1 MADQDETVP
10 PASVEQ
16 GAEPQSAPTATEQP
30 TFDPQAVLDK
40 VKDVFEPDGKTPE
53 DPPPEK
59 VATPPKADSA
69 ESPAPVGLTPESTPE
84 KADPE
89 PTVVDDDDDEDVLV
103 SDPKD
108 FDRNDPRLKRWGK
121 RMDKA
126 RERLAA
132 FQKDAAFGS
141 TLVNMAKE
149 GNMSPEM
156 LAWWNA
162 LGVRANMGD
171 PQAIQEMAGVLQNL
185 GWKPPQ
191 PAPAQVDTGI
201 DAVAERIYKEVF
213 SDDVKALNIDEDLA
227 KSKARKLAEREMAG
241 RTPQTPPPPPA
252 QYQPPVQTP
261 QPQPQRQA
269 DPLASAV
276 AQSLHERQQRFAASI
291 PNFDKVN
298 AEVVK
303 RIQALGPNKVP
314 LIDRPAHYEQMV
326 IQVQREMAATKRTP
340 PQSTGLRSSTM
351 AAPNKTS
358 VKEKILNDPEIW
370 GQ

>member
-40 VKDVFEPDGKTPE
+40 VKDVFAPEEPEPPKEEPKASEPPPAPEAATPE
-53 DPPPEK
+53 
-59 VATPPKADSA
+59 AT
-69 ESPAPVGLTPESTPE
+69 TPEPE
-84 KADPE
+84 ANQP
-89 PTVVDDDDDEDVLV
+89 VVTEDDEDALLA
-103 SDPKD
+103 DPPEL
-108 FDRNDPRLKRWGK
+108 DRKDPRLEKIGK
-121 RMDKA
+121 RLDRL
-126 RERLAA
+126 REKNAA
-132 FQKDAAFGS
+132 LRQEAAFGS
-141 TLVNMAKE
+141 TLVKMAKD
-149 GNMSPEM
+149 GKMTPDQ

>member
-1 MADQDETVP
+1 MADQDDTNVP

-16 GAEPQSAPTATEQP
+16 GAEPQPAPTATEQP

-40 VKDVFEPDGKTPE
+40 VKDVFAPEEPEPPKEEPKASEPPPAPEAVTPE
-53 DPPPEK
+53 
-59 VATPPKADSA
+59 ATPP
-69 ESPAPVGLTPESTPE
+69 EPEANQS
-84 KADPE
+84 
-89 PTVVDDDDDEDVLV
+89 VVTEDDEDALLT
-103 SDPKD
+103 DPPEL
-108 FDRNDPRLKRWGK
+108 DRKDPRFEKIGK
-121 RMDKA
+121 RLDRL
-126 RERLAA
+126 REKNVALR
-132 FQKDAAFGS
+132 QDAAFGS
-141 TLVNMAKE
+141 TLVKMAKD
-149 GNMSPEM
+149 GNMSPEQ

-241 RTPQTPPPPPA
+241 RTPQPPPPQPA

-261 QPQPQRQA
+261 QRQA

-276 AQSLHERQQRFAASI
+276 TQSLHERLQRFAASI
-291 PNFDKVN
+291 PNFDKVH

-303 RIQALGPNKVP
+303 RIQALGPNNVP

>member
-1 MADQDETVP
+1 MDTQDETVP

-16 GAEPQSAPTATEQP
+16 GAEQQPAPAANETEP
-30 TFDPQAVLDK
+30 TFDTQAVLDK
-40 VKDVFEPDGKTPE
+40 VKDVFVSEEPEPPKEEPKATETPPAPDAVTPE
-53 DPPPEK
+53 ATPPEK
-59 VATPPKADSA
+59 Q
-69 ESPAPVGLTPESTPE
+69 PE
-84 KADPE
+84 ADPSDE
-89 PTVVDDDDDEDVLV
+89 DDEDLLV
-103 SDPKD
+103 ADPKD

-121 RMDKA
+121 RIDKA
-126 RERLAA
+126 RAVNATLR
-132 FQKDAAFGS
+132 QDAAFGS
-141 TLVNMAKE
+141 TLVKMAKD
-149 GNMSPEM
+149 GNMTPDQ

-171 PQAIQEMAGVLQNL
+171 PQAIQEMAGVLQGL

-191 PAPAQVDTGI
+191 SAPPVDTGV
-201 DAVAERIYKEVF
+201 DAVAEKIYKEVF

-227 KSKARKLAEREMAG
+227 KAKARKLAERELAG
-241 RTPQTPPPPPA
+241 RTPQPHPPQPVQ

-291 PNFDKVN
+291 PDFDKVN

-303 RIQALGPNKVP
+303 RIKALGPEKIP
-314 LIDRPAHYEQMV
+314 LIDRPSHYESLV
-326 IQVQREMAATKRTP
+326 LTVQRERAAIKRTP
-340 PQSTGLRSSTM
+340 PPSSGLRPSTR
-351 AAPNKTS
+351 AAPNHS
-358 VKEKILNDPEIW
+358 NHKEKILNDPEIW